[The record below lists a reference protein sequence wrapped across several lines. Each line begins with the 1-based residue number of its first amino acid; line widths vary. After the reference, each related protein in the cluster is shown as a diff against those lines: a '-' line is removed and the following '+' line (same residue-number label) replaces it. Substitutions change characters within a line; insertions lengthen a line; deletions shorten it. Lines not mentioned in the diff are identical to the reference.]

1 MSRNQELIE
10 KIEQLKQKRNAIILA
25 HNYQLGEIQDLAD
38 FQGDSLDLS
47 RKTATTDA
55 EVIVFCG
62 VHFMA
67 ETAAILS
74 PDKTVLLPDRNSGC
88 PMADMIDADSL
99 RAKKA
104 EHPEAVVVTYVNSTA
119 EVKAES
125 DICCTSA
132 NAAAVVSSIAADKEI
147 IFTPDQYLGTFVQE
161 KTGRRMILW
170 PGFCPTHRRIKP
182 EHIEQKKKEYP
193 DAKVVVHPECRPEVT
208 ALADAVTSTSQMRKF
223 AAENPADTIIVGTE
237 LGIIHPLQKDNPKKK
252 FIALTEQAICPN
264 MKMSTLEKVLKALEQ
279 NQYLV
284 KVEGPVRQ
292 KAEQALL
299 RMLAVS

>member
-10 KIEQLKQKRNAIILA
+10 KIERLKQERKAIILA

-38 FQGDSLDLS
+38 SQGDSLDLS
-47 RKTATTDA
+47 RKAAATEA

-74 PDKTVLLPDRNSGC
+74 PDKTVLLPDLHSGC

-104 EHPEAVVVTYVNSTA
+104 EHPGALVVTYVNSTA

-132 NAAAVVSSIAADKEI
+132 NAADVVNSIAADKEI
-147 IFTPDQYLGTFVQE
+147 IFTPDQYLGTYVQE

-182 EHIEQKKKEYP
+182 EHVAQKKKEYP

-223 AAENPADTIIVGTE
+223 AAETSADTIIVGTE
-237 LGIIHPLQKDNPKKK
+237 MGIIHPLQKDNPHKK

-264 MKMSTLEKVLKALEQ
+264 MKMSTLENVLEALEK
-279 NQYLV
+279 NQHLV
-284 KVEGPVRQ
+284 KVEEPIRQ
-292 KAEQALL
+292 KAEEALR

>member
-1 MSRNQELIE
+1 
-10 KIEQLKQKRNAIILA
+10 
-25 HNYQLGEIQDLAD
+25 
-38 FQGDSLDLS
+38 
-47 RKTATTDA
+47 
-55 EVIVFCG
+55 
-62 VHFMA
+62 MA

-74 PDKTVLLPDRNSGC
+74 PDKTVLLPDLHSGC

-104 EHPEAVVVTYVNSTA
+104 EHPGALVVTYVNSTA

-132 NAAAVVSSIAADKEI
+132 NAADVVNSIAADKEI
-147 IFTPDQYLGTFVQE
+147 IFTPDQYLGTYVQE

-182 EHIEQKKKEYP
+182 EHVAQKKKEYP

-223 AAENPADTIIVGTE
+223 AAETSADTIIVGTE
-237 LGIIHPLQKDNPKKK
+237 MGIIHPLQKDNPHKK

-264 MKMSTLEKVLKALEQ
+264 MKMSTLEKVLEALEK
-279 NQYLV
+279 NQHKVLV
-284 KVEGPVRQ
+284 EEPIRQ
-292 KAEQALL
+292 KAEEALR